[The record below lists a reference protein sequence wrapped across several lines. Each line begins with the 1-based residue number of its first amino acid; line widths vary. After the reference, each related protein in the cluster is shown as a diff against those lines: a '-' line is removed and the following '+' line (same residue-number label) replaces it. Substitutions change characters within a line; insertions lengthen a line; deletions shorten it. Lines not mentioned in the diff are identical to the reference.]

1 MITPLVLTLFEF
13 SLALPNPVTSQ
24 FSGESEDCEQGDS
37 MVANA
42 AQALYTQVSAAGQHF
57 AENLESGSHNI
68 FQRDA
73 APTPTDVWSNES
85 EDCQEGDSMVAN
97 AAQALYSQA
106 TAAGQRFAEN
116 LESGSHNIFQR
127 DAAPT
132 PTDV

>member
-1 MITPLVLTLFEF
+1 
-13 SLALPNPVTSQ
+13 
-24 FSGESEDCEQGDS
+24 

-73 APTPTDVWSNES
+73 APTPTDVQSNES

-97 AAQALYSQA
+97 AAQALYTQA
-106 TAAGQRFAEN
+106 TAAGQRFADAIQTGN
-116 LESGSHNIFQR
+116 RQLEKSMI
-127 DAAPT
+127 
-132 PTDV
+132 